1 MLLTRQAEPAWNT
14 KPENT
19 SSWIPMSPIVVA
31 WHKWDARQPH
41 SHSLIHL
48 TQQHMGRKEE
58 IMFVGQ
64 DKDTE
69 VVHQLLPCVKQTCH
83 GDK

>member
-1 MLLTRQAEPAWNT
+1 ME
-14 KPENT
+14 
-19 SSWIPMSPIVVA
+19 
-31 WHKWDARQPH
+31 
-41 SHSLIHL
+41 
-48 TQQHMGRKEE
+48 RKEE

-69 VVHQLLPCVKQTCH
+69 VVHQLLPRVKQTCH